1 MEHEV
6 LLTVTHFEEI
16 LIWHAVRSTSE
27 WNAKSSFFVR
37 CNEYFGMERE
47 VRLTATHFEE
57 ILNWHAGS
65 LPEPDHVSNENK
77 VFGVTPAFSE
87 APDDF
92 VIVCKGMG

>member
-1 MEHEV
+1 MEREV
-6 LLTVTHFEEI
+6 LLTV
-16 LIWHAVRSTSE
+16 
-27 WNAKSSFFVR
+27 
-37 CNEYFGMERE
+37 
-47 VRLTATHFEE
+47 THFEE